1 MNNSPAE
8 HPVAAADVNEV
19 LYEVISDVLEQFA
32 FMFASPIT
40 SDRVKLHA
48 LPMWRAEIHFA
59 GPFSGHLSL
68 CASGP
73 FCMLLAT
80 NVLGMEVDE
89 LSPEHARDALKELT
103 NITCGELLAALAGKK
118 HVFDLSVPVIEKIDA
133 AAVKSDL
140 ALPGTVSVLID
151 DEPLFLSVGLTAS

>member
-1 MNNSPAE
+1 
-8 HPVAAADVNEV
+8 
-19 LYEVISDVLEQFA
+19 
-32 FMFASPIT
+32 
-40 SDRVKLHA
+40 
-48 LPMWRAEIHFA
+48 MWRADIHFT

-118 HVFDLSVPVIEKIDA
+118 TVFDLSVPVIEKIDA

-151 DEPLFLSVGLTAS
+151 DEPLLLTVGLTAS